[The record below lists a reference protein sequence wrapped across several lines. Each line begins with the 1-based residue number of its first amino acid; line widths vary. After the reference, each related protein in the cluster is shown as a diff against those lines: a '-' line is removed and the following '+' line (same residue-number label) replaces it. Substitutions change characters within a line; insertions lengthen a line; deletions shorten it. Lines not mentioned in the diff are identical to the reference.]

1 MDFEFSMV
9 KRTSIVVISGAM
21 SNSLEKFEVSKLE
34 GRPLLLPIDEKARP
48 MIEKE
53 LQVAVR
59 EIKRIFVC
67 KTELRDACL
76 DQLRPSLNSTR
87 NNLTRDSI
95 DNYIRQG
102 NNKNVIVVWNGHSD
116 KNILIKMFTFNLR
129 N

>member
-1 MDFEFSMV
+1 M
-9 KRTSIVVISGAM
+9 
-21 SNSLEKFEVSKLE
+21 
-34 GRPLLLPIDEKARP
+34 PLLLPINEKARP

-76 DQLRPSLNSTR
+76 DQLRQSLTSTR
-87 NNLTRDSI
+87 NNLTRDYI

-102 NNKNVIVVWNGHSD
+102 NKKNVVVVWNERRTLRQNYFEEIRSRLP
-116 KNILIKMFTFNLR
+116 NFEYNLI
-129 N
+129 